1 MALVSYSDSEG
12 SDSESTPAPQ
22 IPKTTK
28 PAPATATTNPS
39 KLPSKPSST
48 FQPLVDRSN
57 PRKILVNLSDADK
70 EKRADGTTNDENGD
84 NDDGPARKRARIGSG
99 GGFSGF
105 NSLLPAPKRT
115 GAAVKP
121 GSDGKAGAARSAR
134 RVFSLKTGAEPGFDR
149 QADAE
154 MKWNLN
160 AAASAA
166 GGGDGGVVGEGGEVA
181 TSTQT
186 AEPSKEEGETPVVK
200 ITGNA
205 MRFKPLSVARN
216 TTKKKT
222 RTVAPS
228 PATTVD
234 GGKTAS
240 TGKTTTEEPKTGDT
254 VLKPAPKPKVSLFG
268 FGAQGQPEPA
278 AAPQPSAA
286 YEPLIYNTSS
296 ESTSLG
302 AEPSTAPAE
311 PSTYQPSEPP
321 APQQAQSLASIAD
334 DLNLSRAEKRQLFGR
349 QAASASNASTAQSN
363 PNIITFNTDQE
374 YNANASYLTSASEA
388 ELAAQQH
395 NPLRSIA
402 PGKHSLQQL
411 VNAVSTQREALED
424 SFATGKRNKKEAGTK
439 YGW

>member
-22 IPKTTK
+22 LAKTTK
-28 PAPATATTNPS
+28 PAPATATSPS
-39 KLPSKPSST
+39 KLPSKSSST

-70 EKRADGTTNDENGD
+70 EKRPDGTNEENGD
-84 NDDGPARKRARIGSG
+84 NDGPVRKRARIGAG

-115 GAAVKP
+115 GAAVKT
-121 GSDGKAGAARSAR
+121 GSDGKAGAAKPAR

-149 QADAE
+149 RADAE

-160 AAASAA
+160 NAASAA
-166 GGGDGGVVGEGGEVA
+166 AAGGGGGGVGEGGEA
-181 TSTQT
+181 AASTQT
-186 AEPSKEEGETPVVK
+186 AEPSKEGGETPVVK

-216 TTKKKT
+216 PTRKKT

-228 PATTVD
+228 SATTVE

-240 TGKTTTEEPKTGDT
+240 TGITTTHGPKTEDT
-254 VLKPAPKPKVSLFG
+254 ILKPASKPKVSLFG
-268 FGAQGQPEPA
+268 LGAQEQPEPA

-286 YEPLIYNTSS
+286 YEPLIYNTPS
-296 ESTSLG
+296 ESTSVG
-302 AEPSTAPAE
+302 AEPSTAPVE
-311 PSTYQPSEPP
+311 PSTYQPTEPS

-349 QAASASNASTAQSN
+349 QATSANDAYAAQPN
-363 PNIITFNTDQE
+363 HNIITFNTDQE

>member
-22 IPKTTK
+22 LAKTTK
-28 PAPATATTNPS
+28 PAPATATNPS
-39 KLPSKPSST
+39 KPSKPSST

-70 EKRADGTTNDENGD
+70 EKRSDGTNEENRD
-84 NDDGPARKRARIGSG
+84 NDGPVRKRARIGAG

-115 GAAVKP
+115 GAAVKT
-121 GSDGKAGAARSAR
+121 GSDGKAGASKPAR

-160 AAASAA
+160 NAVSTAA
-166 GGGDGGVVGEGGEVA
+166 GGGGGGFGESGETA
-181 TSTQT
+181 ASTQT
-186 AEPSKEEGETPVVK
+186 AEPNKEEGETPVVK

-216 TTKKKT
+216 PTRKKT
-222 RTVAPS
+222 RTVAPP

-234 GGKTAS
+234 GGKTSS
-240 TGKTTTEEPKTGDT
+240 TGITTTQEPKTGDT
-254 VLKPAPKPKVSLFG
+254 ISKPAPKPRVSLFG
-268 FGAQGQPEPA
+268 LGAQEQPEPA

-286 YEPLIYNTSS
+286 YEPLIYNTPS
-296 ESTSLG
+296 ESTSVG
-302 AEPSTAPAE
+302 AEPSTAPVE
-311 PSTYQPSEPP
+311 PPTYQPTEPS

-349 QAASASNASTAQSN
+349 QATSANNAYAAQSN